1 MPRVAKRRTLAAAPG
16 EVAETPPQLPLEN
29 PQLNPNPTGE
39 TPAKREKL
47 RKPQQQPP
55 PPRRTEC
62 GNLRV
67 ASARVVTAMLEV
79 LAVVLLAQETS
90 GAAEVVPT
98 TMEARMMDH
107 GRALELEL
115 VIVDRFD
122 VLARTAKIVADRCVV
137 AETGTS
143 ATIVD
148 RCDVEIGRRCVMA
161 TGVVPAV
168 ACAALTEVTVAMV
181 EIVGMVENGVEL
193 TLAAAETVGMIVV
206 RDARVETV
214 GIRGVVHHRR
224 IVEEAALVAAAVV
237 APVLELEA
245 NPVETGEIVRLSRLN
260 RGMNHDVRPRRGPR
274 KHPVPPSRMRTVG
287 RT

>member
-1 MPRVAKRRTLAAAPG
+1 
-16 EVAETPPQLPLEN
+16 
-29 PQLNPNPTGE
+29 
-39 TPAKREKL
+39 
-47 RKPQQQPP
+47 
-55 PPRRTEC
+55 
-62 GNLRV
+62 
-67 ASARVVTAMLEV
+67 MLEV

-90 GAAEVVPT
+90 GAAEEVPT
-98 TMEARMMDH
+98 TMVARMMDH

-122 VLARTAKIVADRCVV
+122 VLARTARIVADRCVGE
-137 AETGTS
+137 ETGTS
-143 ATIVD
+143 VTIVD

-161 TGVVPAV
+161 TEVALAV

-214 GIRGVVHHRR
+214 AIRGVVHRR
-224 IVEEAALVAAAVV
+224 KIVGEAVLVAAVVV

-260 RGMNHDVRPRRGPR
+260 RGMNHDVWPRRGPR
-274 KHPVPPSRMRTVG
+274 KHPVPPFRMRTVG